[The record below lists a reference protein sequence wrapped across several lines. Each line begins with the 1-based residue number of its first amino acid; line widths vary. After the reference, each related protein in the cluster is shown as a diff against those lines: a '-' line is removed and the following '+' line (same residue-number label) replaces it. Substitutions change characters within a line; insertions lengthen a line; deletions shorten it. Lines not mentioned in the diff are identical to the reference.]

1 MPSAVTHEEE
11 LAAARVA
18 IAGTRWQR
26 VRIGARAVRDLLK
39 NPDDTRQVF
48 LIGLATSRLTMPQLL
63 TRICMED
70 EGARML
76 KDQPAIDSAH
86 VDFEA
91 LRRLPDG
98 TLGREYVRFLDQN
111 RLDPDLFR
119 RPPGVPEVPGYIA
132 QRLRQLHD
140 VWHVLT
146 GIGPDIPGEV
156 ALQAFTYAQTGAA
169 LSFLISLF
177 GTLRWSASHPTL
189 LREVVREYRRG
200 KRAAFL
206 PVVRVEE
213 LWDVPL
219 PEVRVRLGLA

>member
-1 MPSAVTHEEE
+1 MNSGVSHEDEVQ
-11 LAAARVA
+11 AARIA
-18 IAGTRWQR
+18 IGGTRWQR
-26 VRIGARAVRDLLK
+26 ARIGARALRDLLK

-48 LIGLATSRLTMPQLL
+48 LIGLATSRITMPQLL
-63 TRICMED
+63 TRICMVD

-76 KDQPAIDSAH
+76 KEQPAIDSAH
-86 VDFEA
+86 VDFAA

-98 TLGREYVRFLDQN
+98 TLGREYVRFLDEHK
-111 RLDPDLFR
+111 LDPDLFH
-119 RPPGVPEVPGYIA
+119 RPPGVPEIPGYIA

-146 GIGPDIPGEV
+146 GVAPNIPGEV
-156 ALQAFTYAQTGAA
+156 SLQAFTYAQTGAV
-169 LSFLISLF
+169 LSLLISLF
-177 GTLRWSASHPTL
+177 GTLRWSASYPTL
-189 LREVVREYRRG
+189 AWDVMREYRRG

-219 PEVRVRLGLA
+219 AEVRTRLGLA